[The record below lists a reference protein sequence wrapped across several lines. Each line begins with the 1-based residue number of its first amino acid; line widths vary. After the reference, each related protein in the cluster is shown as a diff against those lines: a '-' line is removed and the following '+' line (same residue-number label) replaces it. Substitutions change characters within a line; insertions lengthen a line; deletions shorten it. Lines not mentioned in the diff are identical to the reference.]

1 MKFKILFFSL
11 FLISSFGIYSQE
23 EIDLDLLIENTE
35 NTITQDSIREVKKEK
50 IKKVWDNRSIIPKS
64 SKNALFFGVT
74 SIVGDDYNTYDLK
87 QKYEIGYFGFNS
99 DYIGFQ
105 FAIRSSDL
113 IYEDDYGDLYDS
125 VWNLVYAKSLSNNG
139 NILDGLFLNIALG
152 YHSYNYNTT
161 ESFGAFYDIGGKLYA
176 AVGVKMFVFDL
187 GGFGIIPELNFDI
200 DGNMTFGVGASIEL
214 N

>member
-1 MKFKILFFSL
+1 MKFKSLFFSL

-23 EIDLDLLIENTE
+23 EIDIDLLIENAKK
-35 NTITQDSIREVKKEK
+35 TITQDSIKEVKKEK
-50 IKKVWDNRSIIPKS
+50 MKKAWDNRPIIPKS
-64 SKNALFFGVT
+64 SEDALFFGIT
-74 SIVGDDYNTYDLK
+74 NIVGDDYNSYDLK

-113 IYEDDYGDLYDS
+113 VYDDDGDLYDS
-125 VWNLVYAKSLSNNG
+125 VWNLVYAKSLSDNG
-139 NILDGLFLNIALG
+139 GILDGLFLNIALG
-152 YHSYNYNTT
+152 YHSYNYDTT
-161 ESFGAFYDIGGKLYA
+161 ESFGAFYDIGGKFYA
-176 AVGVKMFVFDL
+176 AAGIKMFLFDL

-214 N
+214 